1 MILHKKNEFLKFKQK
16 TKQIE
21 EWFTTNRIGEK
32 IGMDWGDPK
41 LAIGWLPVGRM
52 ITDINYE
59 KLIGINEIKKVDYLD
74 ETS

>member
-1 MILHKKNEFLKFKQK
+1 
-16 TKQIE
+16 
-21 EWFTTNRIGEK
+21 
-32 IGMDWGDPK
+32 
-41 LAIGWLPVGRM
+41 M